1 MQISALTNLYN
12 RFNDLA
18 EPRET
23 KTGAENGGWA
33 EILLIINWLHRKH
46 LNIQLIETVCEAILW
61 WWDHYYYDSDNNKNN
76 WKNC

>member
-33 EILLIINWLHRKH
+33 EILLIIN
-46 LNIQLIETVCEAILW
+46 
-61 WWDHYYYDSDNNKNN
+61 
-76 WKNC
+76 